1 VPALRTACCGD
12 REVDRVENRDP
23 RAAAPDGKMAKRI
36 DRRGAIRERPLACKV
51 FRWRWIGGLQSC
63 VRPHM
68 RASLSTVVDN
78 EQQAIASKAEL
89 SSRRLSC
96 KPHIRRD
103 DNPTTVPYAGRRAPG
118 GRHHSVKTAA
128 KHHAEQRRRPLG
140 PLSPRRLGSPGPA
153 CRTDQDVGF
162 MAAPSGN
169 TPWVANRH
177 SAISSFRAR
186 ATTIT
191 FRMRAPVA
199 PARSRYQRT
208 QTESG
213 W

>member
-1 VPALRTACCGD
+1 MCG
-12 REVDRVENRDP
+12 RP
-23 RAAAPDGKMAKRI
+23 PLGKGF
-36 DRRGAIRERPLACKV
+36 RGALLKGSGSFMCTASHEGPLWQLSLIMSRPL
-51 FRWRWIGGLQSC
+51 
-63 VRPHM
+63 
-68 RASLSTVVDN
+68 
-78 EQQAIASKAEL
+78 ASKAEL
-89 SSRRLSC
+89 SSCRLSC

-103 DNPTTVPYAGRRAPG
+103 DIPTTVPHSGRRAPG

-140 PLSPRRLGSPGPA
+140 PLSPRRVGSPDPT
-153 CRTDQDVGF
+153 CRTGQNVGF

-177 SAISSFRAR
+177 SAINNFRAS

-191 FRMRAPVA
+191 FRMRPPVA

-208 QTESG
+208 QRASG
-213 W
+213 